1 MIRYDGTGQ
10 IYIITSFYY
19 CKGINDIGIIMAV
32 ENNVNVQS
40 STNQYQSKV
49 DTKAQNKGNPNAV
62 DKTPE
67 KDTVQLASGLT
78 TKEKVGI
85 GAAITTGI
93 ALITLAVLGRNGHLG
108 EGVQKFLGG
117 KAKKAA
123 QEMGEHTHTPTGTTQ
138 VKQETMVTEQ
148 VVKPEPVKMEMTDEA
163 KKVYDNVSSK
173 LNQKTEITADT
184 IDANLK
190 PREKDAVWSAQD
202 RQEYYTQ
209 LEQDS
214 LKNKQEAQEILKGI
228 EESRIQ
234 ANKAEQK
241 AEIAQTVYGVAPF
254 ERGLSHKSAR
264 ESAGVFKNAF
274 REEDSVSKLYLKE
287 LYKFKVSQRNDSEV
301 TKSVLNKIDMYL
313 QNCETFKKV
322 NKTVDINGKPI
333 KIIYEGLGYDV
344 TENGELM
351 KKVFNPVSRKN
362 SLVSLSDR
370 RCAVEEVSTVQR
382 SQTQKQRALA

>member
-1 MIRYDGTGQ
+1 
-10 IYIITSFYY
+10 
-19 CKGINDIGIIMAV
+19 MAV
-32 ENNVNVQS
+32 ENNVNLSQVE
-40 STNQYQSKV
+40 NQYQKN
-49 DTKAQNKGNPNAV
+49 DILTKPQKYQVNPNGV

-67 KDTVQLASGLT
+67 KDTVQLSSGLT

-85 GAAITTGI
+85 GAAIATGV

-190 PREKDAVWSAQD
+190 PREKDAVWSVQD

-228 EESRIQ
+228 EESKIQ

-241 AEIAQTVYGVAPF
+241 AEFAQTVYGVAPL

-264 ESAGVFKNAF
+264 ESAEVFDRAISKEIKVQF
-274 REEDSVSKLYLKE
+274 SYLREVSNSHDSSEAVRERIMKLIQ
-287 LYKFKVSQRNDSEV
+287 S
-301 TKSVLNKIDMYL
+301 
-313 QNCETFKKV
+313 CESFKKV
-322 NKTVDINGKPI
+322 NKTVEINRKPV
-333 KIIYEGLGYDV
+333 KIIYEGLKFDV
-344 TENGELM
+344 TENGELLV
-351 KKVFNPVSRKN
+351 KEFNPVSEGNWSRDVHGV
-362 SLVSLSDR
+362 LR
-370 RCAVEEVSTVQR
+370 RYLIEPQR
-382 SQTQKQRALA
+382 QQTQLQRQRVQAQRQRVLA

>member
-1 MIRYDGTGQ
+1 
-10 IYIITSFYY
+10 
-19 CKGINDIGIIMAV
+19 MAV

-40 STNQYQSKV
+40 ATNQYQSKV

-67 KDTVQLASGLT
+67 KDTVQLSSGLT

-85 GAAITTGI
+85 GAAITTGV

-108 EGVQKFLGG
+108 EGVKKFLGG

-370 RCAVEEVSTVQR
+370 RCAVEEVSTVQS

>member
-1 MIRYDGTGQ
+1 
-10 IYIITSFYY
+10 
-19 CKGINDIGIIMAV
+19 MAID
-32 ENNVNVQS
+32 NNVNLSQVA
-40 STNQYQSKV
+40 NQYQKN
-49 DTKAQNKGNPNAV
+49 DILTKPQKYQVNPNGV

-67 KDTVQLASGLT
+67 KDTVQLSSGLT

-85 GAAITTGI
+85 GAAIATGI

-117 KAKKAA
+117 KAKKVA
-123 QEMGEHTHTPTGTTQ
+123 QEMDEHTHTPTGTTQ

-228 EESRIQ
+228 EESKIQ

-241 AEIAQTVYGVAPF
+241 EEFAQTVYGVAPL
-254 ERGLSHKSAR
+254 ERGLSHKSAK
-264 ESAGVFKNAF
+264 ESAGGFKNAF
-274 REEDSVSKLYLKE
+274 REEDSVRDLYLKE

-333 KIIYEGLGYDV
+333 KVIYEGLGYDV

-351 KKVFNPVSRKN
+351 RKVFNPVSGKN
-362 SLVSLSDR
+362 SLVSLSDQKY
-370 RCAVEEVSTVQR
+370 AVEEVSTVQR
-382 SQTQKQRALA
+382 AQTQKQRALA

>member
-1 MIRYDGTGQ
+1 
-10 IYIITSFYY
+10 
-19 CKGINDIGIIMAV
+19 
-32 ENNVNVQS
+32 
-40 STNQYQSKV
+40 
-49 DTKAQNKGNPNAV
+49 
-62 DKTPE
+62 
-67 KDTVQLASGLT
+67 
-78 TKEKVGI
+78 
-85 GAAITTGI
+85 
-93 ALITLAVLGRNGHLG
+93 
-108 EGVQKFLGG
+108 
-117 KAKKAA
+117 
-123 QEMGEHTHTPTGTTQ
+123 MGEHTHTPTGTTQ

-228 EESRIQ
+228 EESKIQ

-241 AEIAQTVYGVAPF
+241 EEFAQTVYGVAPL
-254 ERGLSHKSAR
+254 ERGLSHKSAK

-274 REEDSVSKLYLKE
+274 REEDSVRDLYLKE

-301 TKSVLNKIDMYL
+301 TKSVLNKIDMDL

-333 KIIYEGLGYDV
+333 KVIYEGLGYDV

-351 KKVFNPVSRKN
+351 RKVFNPVSGKN
-362 SLVSLSDR
+362 SLVSLLAR
-370 RCAVEEVSTVQR
+370 RCTVEEVSTVQR
-382 SQTQKQRALA
+382 AQTQKQRALA

>member
-1 MIRYDGTGQ
+1 
-10 IYIITSFYY
+10 
-19 CKGINDIGIIMAV
+19 MAID
-32 ENNVNVQS
+32 NNVNLSQVA
-40 STNQYQSKV
+40 NQYQKN
-49 DTKAQNKGNPNAV
+49 DILTKPQKYQVNPNGV

-67 KDTVQLASGLT
+67 KDTVQLSSGLT

-85 GAAITTGI
+85 GAAIATGI

-117 KAKKAA
+117 KAKKVA

-228 EESRIQ
+228 EESKIQ

-241 AEIAQTVYGVAPF
+241 EEFAQTVYGVAPL
-254 ERGLSHKSAR
+254 ERGLSHKSAK
-264 ESAGVFKNAF
+264 ESAGGFKNAF
-274 REEDSVSKLYLKE
+274 REEDSVRDLYLKE

-333 KIIYEGLGYDV
+333 KVIYEGLGYDV

-351 KKVFNPVSRKN
+351 RKVFNPVSGKN
-362 SLVSLSDR
+362 SLVSLSDQKY
-370 RCAVEEVSTVQR
+370 AVEEVSTVQR
-382 SQTQKQRALA
+382 AQTQKQRALA

>member
-1 MIRYDGTGQ
+1 
-10 IYIITSFYY
+10 
-19 CKGINDIGIIMAV
+19 MAID
-32 ENNVNVQS
+32 NNVNLSQVA
-40 STNQYQSKV
+40 NQYQKN
-49 DTKAQNKGNPNAV
+49 DILTKPQKYQVNPNGV

-67 KDTVQLASGLT
+67 KDTVQLSSGLT

-85 GAAITTGI
+85 GVAITTGI
-93 ALITLAVLGRNGHLG
+93 ALIILAVLGRNGHLG

-163 KKVYDNVSSK
+163 KNVYDNVSSK

-228 EESRIQ
+228 EESKIQ

-241 AEIAQTVYGVAPF
+241 EEFAQTVYGVAPL
-254 ERGLSHKSAR
+254 ERGLSHKSAK

-274 REEDSVSKLYLKE
+274 REEDSVRDLYLKE

-322 NKTVDINGKPI
+322 NKTVDINGKPV

-351 KKVFNPVSRKN
+351 RKVFNPVSGKN
-362 SLVSLSDR
+362 SLVSLSAR
-370 RCAVEEVSTVQR
+370 RCTVEEVSTVQR

>member
-1 MIRYDGTGQ
+1 
-10 IYIITSFYY
+10 
-19 CKGINDIGIIMAV
+19 MAID
-32 ENNVNVQS
+32 NNVNLSQVA
-40 STNQYQSKV
+40 NQYQKN
-49 DTKAQNKGNPNAV
+49 DILTKPQKYQVNPNGV

-67 KDTVQLASGLT
+67 KDTVQLSSGLT

-85 GAAITTGI
+85 GAAITTGV

-108 EGVQKFLGG
+108 DGIQKFLGG

-123 QEMGEHTHTPTGTTQ
+123 QEMGEHTHTPTGT
-138 VKQETMVTEQ
+138 ETMVTEQ

-228 EESRIQ
+228 EESKTQ

-241 AEIAQTVYGVAPF
+241 AEIAQTVYGVAPL

-264 ESAGVFKNAF
+264 ESAEVFQAEEMAKIIAEEEAAKKAAPKLRRSANNYTNKNMK
-274 REEDSVSKLYLKE
+274 ELDKLFLDKDGKLTIEYKPFGKINFIDYLKSAKNVKDKLQNTE
-287 LYKFKVSQRNDSEV
+287 LGRHVNIAMENKLLNMDINLAKQDANFSEHQII
-301 TKSVLNKIDMYL
+301 NKAIIIRYL
-313 QNCETFKKV
+313 QNKM
-322 NKTVDINGKPI
+322 N
-333 KIIYEGLGYDV
+333 
-344 TENGELM
+344 M
-351 KKVFNPVSRKN
+351 VSRAG
-362 SLVSLSDR
+362 S
-370 RCAVEEVSTVQR
+370 
-382 SQTQKQRALA
+382 

>member
-1 MIRYDGTGQ
+1 
-10 IYIITSFYY
+10 
-19 CKGINDIGIIMAV
+19 MAV

-40 STNQYQSKV
+40 ATNQYQSKV

-67 KDTVQLASGLT
+67 KDTVQLSSGLT

-85 GAAITTGI
+85 GAAITTGV

-108 EGVQKFLGG
+108 DGVQKFLGG

-241 AEIAQTVYGVAPF
+241 AEIAQTVYGVAPL
-254 ERGLSHKSAR
+254 ERGLSHKSAK
-264 ESAGVFKNAF
+264 ESVEVFQAEETAKFIAELEAAKKAAPKLRRSANNYTDKNMKKLDKLFLDKDGKLTGVSGNRLFGEKDFINFIESNKKLEESNFSIAFK
-274 REEDSVSKLYLKE
+274 
-287 LYKFKVSQRNDSEV
+287 
-301 TKSVLNKIDMYL
+301 KSVVEKMLDKLNKMDTNLAKPDANSSEALIVNEAIINRYL
-313 QNCETFKKV
+313 L
-322 NKTVDINGKPI
+322 NKMN
-333 KIIYEGLGYDV
+333 
-344 TENGELM
+344 M
-351 KKVFNPVSRKN
+351 VSRAG
-362 SLVSLSDR
+362 S
-370 RCAVEEVSTVQR
+370 
-382 SQTQKQRALA
+382 

>member
-1 MIRYDGTGQ
+1 
-10 IYIITSFYY
+10 
-19 CKGINDIGIIMAV
+19 MAID
-32 ENNVNVQS
+32 NNVNLSQVA
-40 STNQYQSKV
+40 NQYQKN
-49 DTKAQNKGNPNAV
+49 DILTKPQKYQVNPNGV

-67 KDTVQLASGLT
+67 KDTVQLSSGLT

-85 GAAITTGI
+85 GAAIATGI

-228 EESRIQ
+228 EESKTQ

-241 AEIAQTVYGVAPF
+241 AEIAQTVYGVAPL

-264 ESAGVFKNAF
+264 ESAEVFQAEEMAKIIAELEAVKKATPKLRRLARNYTDKNM
-274 REEDSVSKLYLKE
+274 KE
-287 LYKFKVSQRNDSEV
+287 LDKLFLDKDGKLTTKCYGKRDFIDYIKSNEEV
-301 TKSVLNKIDMYL
+301 EGVNGSFRKLVKEEMYDKLCKMDIYPIKQDAGEIEMDIINNAIIKRYLQNKID
-313 QNCETFKKV
+313 
-322 NKTVDINGKPI
+322 I
-333 KIIYEGLGYDV
+333 
-344 TENGELM
+344 
-351 KKVFNPVSRKN
+351 VSRAG
-362 SLVSLSDR
+362 S
-370 RCAVEEVSTVQR
+370 
-382 SQTQKQRALA
+382 

>member
-1 MIRYDGTGQ
+1 
-10 IYIITSFYY
+10 
-19 CKGINDIGIIMAV
+19 MAV

-40 STNQYQSKV
+40 ATNQYQSKV

-62 DKTPE
+62 DKTPD
-67 KDTVQLASGLT
+67 KDTVQLSSGLT

-85 GAAITTGI
+85 GAAIATGV

-163 KKVYDNVSSK
+163 KNVYDNVSSK

-228 EESRIQ
+228 EESKTQ

-241 AEIAQTVYGVAPF
+241 AEIAQTVYGVAPL

-264 ESAGVFKNAF
+264 ESAEVFQAEEMAKIIAEEEAAKKAAPKLRRSANNYTNKNMK
-274 REEDSVSKLYLKE
+274 ELDKLFLDKDGKLTIEYKPFGKINFIDYLKSAKNVKDKLQNTE
-287 LYKFKVSQRNDSEV
+287 LGRHVNIAMENKLLNMDINLAKQDANFSEHQII
-301 TKSVLNKIDMYL
+301 NKAIIIRYL
-313 QNCETFKKV
+313 QNKM
-322 NKTVDINGKPI
+322 N
-333 KIIYEGLGYDV
+333 
-344 TENGELM
+344 M
-351 KKVFNPVSRKN
+351 VSKAG
-362 SLVSLSDR
+362 S
-370 RCAVEEVSTVQR
+370 
-382 SQTQKQRALA
+382 

>member
-1 MIRYDGTGQ
+1 
-10 IYIITSFYY
+10 
-19 CKGINDIGIIMAV
+19 MAID
-32 ENNVNVQS
+32 NNVNLSQVA
-40 STNQYQSKV
+40 NQYQKN
-49 DTKAQNKGNPNAV
+49 DILTKPQKYQVNPNGV

-67 KDTVQLASGLT
+67 KDTVQLSSGLT

-85 GAAITTGI
+85 GAAIATGI

-117 KAKKAA
+117 KAKKVA

-228 EESRIQ
+228 EESKIQ

-241 AEIAQTVYGVAPF
+241 EEFAQTVYGVAPL
-254 ERGLSHKSAR
+254 ERGLSHKSAK

-274 REEDSVSKLYLKE
+274 REEDSVRDLYLKE

-333 KIIYEGLGYDV
+333 KVIYEGLGYDV

-351 KKVFNPVSRKN
+351 RKVFNPVSGKN
-362 SLVSLSDR
+362 SLVSLLAR
-370 RCAVEEVSTVQR
+370 RCTVEEVSTVQR
-382 SQTQKQRALA
+382 AQTQKQRALA

>member
-1 MIRYDGTGQ
+1 
-10 IYIITSFYY
+10 
-19 CKGINDIGIIMAV
+19 MAID
-32 ENNVNVQS
+32 NTVNLSQVA
-40 STNQYQSKV
+40 NQYQKN
-49 DTKAQNKGNPNAV
+49 DILTKPQKYQVNPNGV

-67 KDTVQLASGLT
+67 KDTVQLSSGLT

-85 GAAITTGI
+85 GAAIATGV

-184 IDANLK
+184 IDTNLK

-241 AEIAQTVYGVAPF
+241 AEIAQTVYGVAPL

-264 ESAGVFKNAF
+264 ESAEVFQAEEMAKIIAEEEAAKKAAPKLCRLARNYTDKNMK
-274 REEDSVSKLYLKE
+274 ELDKLFLDKDGKLTIEYKRLGKINFIDYLKSAKNVNVKNE
-287 LYKFKVSQRNDSEV
+287 LQNTYLGRLVDSNMDDKLLKMDINLAKQDASDFEHQIIR
-301 TKSVLNKIDMYL
+301 KAIIKRYLQNKIDM
-313 QNCETFKKV
+313 V
-322 NKTVDINGKPI
+322 P
-333 KIIYEGLGYDV
+333 
-344 TENGELM
+344 
-351 KKVFNPVSRKN
+351 
-362 SLVSLSDR
+362 
-370 RCAVEEVSTVQR
+370 
-382 SQTQKQRALA
+382 RAGS

>member
-1 MIRYDGTGQ
+1 
-10 IYIITSFYY
+10 
-19 CKGINDIGIIMAV
+19 MAID
-32 ENNVNVQS
+32 NNVNLSQVA
-40 STNQYQSKV
+40 NQYQKN
-49 DTKAQNKGNPNAV
+49 DILTKPQKYQVNPNGV

-67 KDTVQLASGLT
+67 KDTVQLSSGLT

-85 GAAITTGI
+85 GAAIATGV
-93 ALITLAVLGRNGHLG
+93 ALITLAVLGRNCHLG

-163 KKVYDNVSSK
+163 KNVYDNVSSK

-214 LKNKQEAQEILKGI
+214 LKNKQEAQEILKEI

-234 ANKAEQK
+234 TNKAEQK
-241 AEIAQTVYGVAPF
+241 EEFAQTVYGVAPL
-254 ERGLSHKSAR
+254 ERGLSHKSAK

-274 REEDSVSKLYLKE
+274 REEDSVRDLYLKE

-322 NKTVDINGKPI
+322 NKTVDINGKPV

-344 TENGELM
+344 TENGELLV
-351 KKVFNPVSRKN
+351 KEFNPVSEGNWSRDVHGV
-362 SLVSLSDR
+362 LR
-370 RCAVEEVSTVQR
+370 RYLIEPQR
-382 SQTQKQRALA
+382 QQTQLQRQRVQAQRQRVLA

>member
-1 MIRYDGTGQ
+1 
-10 IYIITSFYY
+10 
-19 CKGINDIGIIMAV
+19 MAID
-32 ENNVNVQS
+32 NNVNLSQVA
-40 STNQYQSKV
+40 NQYQKN
-49 DTKAQNKGNPNAV
+49 DILTKPQKYQVNPNGV

-67 KDTVQLASGLT
+67 KDTVQLSSGLT

-85 GAAITTGI
+85 GAAIATGV

-117 KAKKAA
+117 KAKKVA

-228 EESRIQ
+228 EESKIQ

-241 AEIAQTVYGVAPF
+241 EEFAQTVYGVAPL
-254 ERGLSHKSAR
+254 ERGLSHKSAK

-274 REEDSVSKLYLKE
+274 REEDSVRDLYLKE

-333 KIIYEGLGYDV
+333 KVIYEGLGYDV

-351 KKVFNPVSRKN
+351 RKVFNPVSGKN
-362 SLVSLSDR
+362 SLVSLSAR
-370 RCAVEEVSTVQR
+370 RCTVEEVSTVQR
-382 SQTQKQRALA
+382 AQTQKQRALA